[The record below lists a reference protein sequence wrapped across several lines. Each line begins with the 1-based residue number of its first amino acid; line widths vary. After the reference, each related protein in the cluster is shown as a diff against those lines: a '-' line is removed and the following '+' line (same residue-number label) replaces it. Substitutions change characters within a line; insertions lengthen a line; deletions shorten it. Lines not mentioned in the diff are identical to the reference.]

1 MTGVATRRTS
11 PIELTAEDERAIDQ
25 ALASVRAGKGV
36 SLEEFRE
43 ILRQA
48 DQHREGDDHAP
59 PVSD

>member
-1 MTGVATRRTS
+1 VATRRTS
-11 PIELTAEDERAIDQ
+11 PIELTAEDERAIDL
-25 ALASVRAGKGV
+25 ALASVRSGKGV

-48 DQHREGDDHAP
+48 SSERDAPPP

>member
-1 MTGVATRRTS
+1 MATRRVS

-43 ILRQA
+43 LLRQPE
-48 DQHREGDDHAP
+48 QHGEGDDHAP
-59 PVSD
+59 PVSA